1 MLVYDRLE
9 EPILS
14 ELKKEFDVR
23 IFKERE
29 TKDNPEFFEFLEQA
43 EGVIGLGFPG
53 NREMLDKAPNL
64 KIISNVSVGYNNLDM
79 EELTKR
85 GIMGTNTP
93 GVLTDT
99 VADMAMGLLI
109 ATARRMP
116 ELDQYVKQGH
126 WKEQVTTELFGTDV
140 HHKTLGIIGMGR
152 IGQAIAHRAHFG
164 FHMDILY
171 YSRTPKPEA
180 EKKLSAKFV
189 SLNELLQQSDFICLV
204 TPLTEETRGMIGK
217 KEFQLMKPS
226 AIFIN
231 VSRGSTVVEEDL
243 IEALKTGKIA
253 AAGLDVYEKEP
264 VDPDNELLNMKN
276 VVTLPHIGTATYETE
291 VKMAKLAAENLRAGL
306 NGEKPKT
313 LINPE
318 VWK

>member
-1 MLVYDRLE
+1 MRKKVLVYDRQE

-99 VADMAMGLLI
+99 VADMAMGLL
-109 ATARRMP
+109 
-116 ELDQYVKQGH
+116 
-126 WKEQVTTELFGTDV
+126 
-140 HHKTLGIIGMGR
+140 
-152 IGQAIAHRAHFG
+152 
-164 FHMDILY
+164 
-171 YSRTPKPEA
+171 
-180 EKKLSAKFV
+180 
-189 SLNELLQQSDFICLV
+189 
-204 TPLTEETRGMIGK
+204 
-217 KEFQLMKPS
+217 
-226 AIFIN
+226 
-231 VSRGSTVVEEDL
+231 
-243 IEALKTGKIA
+243 
-253 AAGLDVYEKEP
+253 
-264 VDPDNELLNMKN
+264 
-276 VVTLPHIGTATYETE
+276 
-291 VKMAKLAAENLRAGL
+291 
-306 NGEKPKT
+306 
-313 LINPE
+313 
-318 VWK
+318 